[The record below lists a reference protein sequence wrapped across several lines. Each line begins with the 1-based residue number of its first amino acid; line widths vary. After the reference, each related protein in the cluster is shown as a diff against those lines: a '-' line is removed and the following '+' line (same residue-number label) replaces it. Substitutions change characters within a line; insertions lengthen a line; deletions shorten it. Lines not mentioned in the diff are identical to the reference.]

1 VLVVETAELFQA
13 LRDPAAYPFQV
24 GEVGFLETHVSLLFF
39 AGERVYKVKKPVDLG
54 FLDFSTL
61 ERRRHFCEEEV
72 RLNRRLAPDTYL
84 GVVEIRRDAAGAV
97 RVGGA
102 GELVEPAVEM
112 RRLPAERML
121 EALLERGEVDN
132 QLVHA
137 LAALLA
143 SFHAEAATGPGVDEH
158 GSPEAVA
165 ANVRENFEQTRGF
178 AEDKGARTISR
189 ALHAFLERRAERFL
203 AEHRDLLER
212 RVREGRIRDGHG
224 DLHSGNICFP
234 PGRIVI
240 YDCIEFSARYR
251 SSDVACDLAFLA
263 MDLDRLGF
271 RGFGRFLEHEYA
283 EEAGDAGLAEL
294 MGFYKEYRA
303 VVRAKVE
310 SILAADEGAD
320 PERREAAR
328 LSGMRYWHLAASY
341 ALPPTLILMCG
352 LPGSGKS
359 WAARELARPFE
370 AVVLSSDVIRKRLA
384 GVPLTERR
392 RGGRG
397 SEELYSTE
405 MTDRTYRAMLAEAER
420 ALASGRTVVADATF
434 ASLQRRADFRALA
447 RRLGVPF
454 ALVHVT
460 ASEALVRERM
470 ERRRSDEHEVSD
482 ADFQVYRL
490 MQRQFQPPDELLST
504 ELVELASG
512 SEPPEEAAAR
522 LIDLLLA
529 QQGNF

>member
-1 VLVVETAELFQA
+1 METAELVLA
-13 LRDPAAYPFQV
+13 LRDPAAYPFEV
-24 GEVGFLETHVSLLFF
+24 AEVGFLETHVSLLFF

-84 GVVEIRRDAAGAV
+84 GVVEFRRDAAGAV

-132 QLVHA
+132 QLVRA
-137 LAALLA
+137 LAVFLA
-143 SFHAEAATGPGVDEH
+143 RFHAEAATGPGVDEH

-178 AEDKGARTISR
+178 AGGKGARTISS

-203 AEHRDLLER
+203 AERRELLER

-224 DLHSGNICFP
+224 DLHSGNVCFP
-234 PGRIVI
+234 PERIVI

-251 SSDVACDLAFLA
+251 CSDVACDLAFLA
-263 MDLDRLGF
+263 MDLDLRGF
-271 RGFGRFLEHEYA
+271 RGFGRFLEHAYA
-283 EEAGDAGLAEL
+283 GEAGDVGLAEL
-294 MGFYKEYRA
+294 TGFYKEYRA
-303 VVRAKVE
+303 VVRAKVQ
-310 SILAADEGAD
+310 SILASDEGAE

-328 LSGMRYWHLAASY
+328 LSAMRYWHLAASY
-341 ALPPTLILMCG
+341 GLPPALILVCG

-359 WAARELARPFE
+359 WAARELGRPFE

-397 SEELYSTE
+397 SREELYSTE

-420 ALASGRTVVADATF
+420 ALASGRTVIADATF
-434 ASLQRRADFRALA
+434 ASLSRRADFRALA
-447 RRLGVPF
+447 RDLGVPF

-460 ASEALVRERM
+460 ASEALVRQRM

-482 ADFQVYRL
+482 ADFAVYRL
-490 MQRQFQPPDELLST
+490 MQRQFQPPDELPPT
-504 ELVELASG
+504 ELVEMASG
-512 SEPPEEAAAR
+512 SEPPEEATAR
-522 LIDLLLA
+522 LIDLLVE
-529 QQGNF
+529 GSSPR